1 LWLAF
6 NSKGLTSI
14 HAQVTNVAGER
25 ADVIVL
31 DEGGAMKLR
40 KSDIRVCSS
49 LKIRTSFLFVLL
61 PLMSLFWI
69 RLQPANAQQADVSGS
84 AANAPLKTEQIVENL
99 VAMNLKRAQALHA
112 YQGTRV
118 YPVEYHGFPGTR
130 SAEMI
135 VDVRYQS
142 PGTKEFTIPSS
153 SGSKLI
159 IDKVFKKLLLAEK
172 EAMAMEMQKCTALNG
187 DNYDF
192 TLVGYESTPSSSR
205 YVLIVDPKTKDKFLY
220 RGRIWIDAED
230 FAVVRLKAKNPSF
243 WTKNSEIEQV
253 YMKVSH
259 FWLPARNHS
268 VSAIRLGGHA
278 DLMIEYTDYQITS
291 ATPVSTY

>member
-1 LWLAF
+1 
-6 NSKGLTSI
+6 
-14 HAQVTNVAGER
+14 
-25 ADVIVL
+25 
-31 DEGGAMKLR
+31 
-40 KSDIRVCSS
+40 
-49 LKIRTSFLFVLL
+49 
-61 PLMSLFWI
+61 
-69 RLQPANAQQADVSGS
+69 
-84 AANAPLKTEQIVENL
+84 
-99 VAMNLKRAQALHA
+99 
-112 YQGTRV
+112 
-118 YPVEYHGFPGTR
+118 
-130 SAEMI
+130 

-142 PGTKEFTIPSS
+142 PGTKEFTIRSS

-192 TLVGYESTPSSSR
+192 TLVGYESTPSGSR

-220 RGRIWIDAED
+220 RGRIWIDPED
-230 FAVVRLKAKNPSF
+230 FAVVRLKAEPAKNPSF